1 MSKQETKH
9 IIQLKLIGKTKNV
22 NFLLKYFRGLFTA
35 YNITVDGFQHEKIKK
50 PTQLIDELM
59 GGSVYNDKPAETK
72 EQVIADAKIQIENMK
87 RRLRELNVDD
97 DFLAIYSQPRPSMR
111 QLYESLEAAQFEAER
126 LTPQSKLTDDESG
139 ETD

>member
-1 MSKQETKH
+1 MRVILLQIKSSDRLKGMNFAERIQQLLPDAELSMRSFSLNFDPEKLDCQLELVDLLESHET
-9 IIQLKLIGKTKNV
+9 
-22 NFLLKYFRGLFTA
+22 A
-35 YNITVDGFQHEKIKK
+35 
-50 PTQLIDELM
+50 
-59 GGSVYNDKPAETK
+59 SDKPAETK
-72 EQVIADAKIQIENMK
+72 EQVIADAKIQIENIK

-111 QLYESLEAAQFEAER
+111 QLYKSLEAAQFEAER